1 MKTYKLELVIPAT
14 VITTIIIEAENSK
27 EVIEKF
33 KNKEYKIIEER
44 LKDIVYD
51 DADLEY
57 VED

>member
-1 MKTYKLELVIPAT
+1 MKTYKLEVVIPAT

-33 KNKEYKIIEER
+33 KNKEYKIVEER
-44 LKDIVYD
+44 LRDIVYN

>member
-44 LKDIVYD
+44 LRDIVYD